1 MEMRV
6 MMQLLAPGVEH
17 GEAPDL
23 RTEMFGLCGDVLECL
38 ADRAKEE
45 PIEQT
50 RVLQRQ
56 GAQVVWQGKDDM
68 DVRRLEYLALPR
80 SKPRGLGG
88 AVTFGKVFQSC

>member
-23 RTEMFGLCGDVLECL
+23 RTEMFGLCGDVLEGL

-45 PIEQT
+45 SIEQT
-50 RVLQRQ
+50 RVLQR
-56 GAQVVWQGKDDM
+56 
-68 DVRRLEYLALPR
+68 
-80 SKPRGLGG
+80 
-88 AVTFGKVFQSC
+88 